1 MAAFNELRYKVFQSG
16 KKVYF
21 FIGLNV
27 AIFVVIG
34 LISVIEKLT
43 TRNDAISFFLNDYLA
58 MPAYLP
64 KLATRFWTPLTYQFM
79 HSGFFHIL
87 FNMLWLYW
95 IGQIFEEYLGS
106 KKLTFVYLAGGLA
119 GAFLYLLAY
128 NIFPL
133 FADAKLDAAIVGAS
147 ACVMAIIVGTATLLP
162 DYTIFLMFLGPV
174 KLKWIALVYV
184 VVDLLSAA
192 GPNAGGNIAHIGG
205 ALFGFFYIK
214 SLRNGNDWNKP
225 FENLFKKKSKL
236 KVVRNEERF
245 ASTEPDQEEIDRI
258 LDKISK
264 SGYKSLTKRERDT
277 LAQVSK

>member
-16 KKVYF
+16 KKVSF

-43 TRNDAISFFLNDYLA
+43 TRDSAISFFLNDYLA

-106 KKLTFVYLAGGLA
+106 RKFTFVYLTGGLA

-133 FADAKLDAAIVGAS
+133 FAEAKVDATIVGAS
-147 ACVMAIIVGTATLLP
+147 ACVMAIIIGTATLLP
-162 DYTIFLMFLGPV
+162 NYTIFLLFLGPV
-174 KLKWIALVYV
+174 KLKWIAMVYV

-205 ALFGFFYIK
+205 ALFGFFYVK
-214 SLRNGNDWNKP
+214 SMRNGNDWSKP

-245 ASTEPDQEEIDRI
+245 APSEPDQDEIDRI

-277 LAQVSK
+277 LAEVSK